1 MGDALVC
8 KLTADARYDGCILGG
23 AYSSKLQHHL
33 ADRII
38 RCQEFEDTGTPSL
51 FYISAWQ
58 NGQEAIWYEFASRG
72 FLSLFDCS
80 GSKLAAIFRERILE
94 RRVYLY
100 SGSDHRI
107 IKEIYSREE
116 LRRIR
121 KSLREEGTKT
131 GMVEAIYKIALT
143 EHRVIWLKDKAN
155 VELFE
160 ADRAC
165 LSAGFLMDVTKE
177 MEAEEQL
184 RKAQA
189 ELEAAKV
196 ESEQANRVKGEFLA
210 NISHE
215 VRTPLNGIMGMCDL
229 IGRTELDRRQREY
242 VHILNISARSLL
254 TLINDIL
261 DFSKSASGK
270 LELEQIPFISRNVME
285 DINDIFL
292 ARVAEKNIEM
302 RIDLAPDVPEQ
313 LIGDPLRLR
322 QVLLNLIDNALKF
335 TKSGSIHIRVETNGP
350 VPEGEELLFC
360 VKDTGIG
367 IAEDMQEQLFDAFTQ
382 ADGSTSRKHGGAG
395 LGLAICKRI
404 VGLMNGRIWVE
415 SKPDAGST
423 FYFTA
428 RFRHYTEN
436 GVPEDAVA
444 AVPERIR
451 SLKVLIVEDNRSTQ
465 FILKHMVESF
475 GCRVVSAFSAEEAL
489 AAYESQPDDA
499 PFDLLLMDI
508 ALPGMDGITA
518 AEAIKRVHRLPAPP
532 IVVISASGRDD
543 EIQRAEAAGIDSY
556 LLKPVKRAVLL
567 DTIME
572 IFGVSADT
580 GRVRDEDADL
590 AAQFSGARVLV
601 VEDNP
606 INRRVAREILKTAD
620 IRVDLVENGADAVAA
635 VRRQAYDVVLMDI
648 QMPGM
653 DGIETTQIIR
663 NEQGLGDLPIIA
675 MTAYTMT
682 GDRERFIGA
691 GLTDYIPKPMERRH
705 VFSILGKY
713 VRSVKTDPIRTDA
726 DKVLPEQ
733 EEPIQ
738 PSSLAGLNI
747 DEAMNRFQGNW
758 RLYADVLNEFCISTE
773 ALVEQLEKDAATGD
787 MTPLREG
794 IAQIG
799 NAAAR
804 IAADDLAETTRQAM
818 EALDGPPEDIQAS
831 LDAINEAFAMVV
843 DSANRLAASLNIPT
857 SP

>member
-1 MGDALVC
+1 MGDALVR
-8 KLTADARYDGCILGG
+8 KLAADADYDGCILGG

-33 ADRII
+33 ADSII
-38 RCQEFEDTGTPSL
+38 RCREFEDTGTPSL

-58 NGQEAIWYEFASRG
+58 NGQEEIWYEFASRG

-100 SGSDHRI
+100 SGSGHRI

-121 KSLREEGTKT
+121 KSLREEGVRT
-131 GMVEAIYKIALT
+131 GVVEAIYKIALT

-160 ADRAC
+160 EDRAC
-165 LSAGFLMDVTKE
+165 LSTGFLMDVTKE

-189 ELEAAKV
+189 ELEAARM
-196 ESEQANRVKGEFLA
+196 ESEEANRVKGEFLA

-229 IGRTELDRRQREY
+229 IGGTDLDRRQREY
-242 VHILNISARSLL
+242 VHILNTSARSLL

-261 DFSKSASGK
+261 DFSKSESGK

-335 TKSGSIHIRVETNGP
+335 TKTGSISIRLETNGP

-367 IAEDMQEQLFDAFTQ
+367 IAEDVQERLFDAFTQ
-382 ADGSTSRKHGGAG
+382 ADGSTRRKHGGAG

-404 VGLMNGRIWVE
+404 VDLMNGRIWVE
-415 SKPDAGST
+415 SKPDVGST

-436 GVPEDAVA
+436 GVPEDAVTT
-444 AVPERIR
+444 VPERIQ

-465 FILKHMVESF
+465 FMLKHMVESF

-499 PFDLLLMDI
+499 PFDLLLMDV

-532 IVVISASGRDD
+532 IVVISASGRED
-543 EIQRAEAAGIDSY
+543 EIQKAEAAGVDSY

-567 DTIME
+567 DTIKE
-572 IFGVSADT
+572 VFDIAAEPDG
-580 GRVRDEDADL
+580 GQDEDVEPPADI
-590 AAQFSGARVLV
+590 SGARVLV

-606 INRRVAREILKTAD
+606 INRRVAREILKTAG
-620 IRVDLVENGADAVAA
+620 IHADLVESGADAVVA
-635 VRRQAYDVVLMDI
+635 VRQEAYDVVLMDI

-663 NEQGLGDLPIIA
+663 NEQGHGELPIIA
-675 MTAYTMT
+675 MTAYTMA

-713 VRSVKTDPIRTDA
+713 IQNLRTEPIRTDA
-726 DKVLPEQ
+726 DTVLPEQ
-733 EEPIQ
+733 QEPID

-747 DEAMNRFQGNW
+747 DEAMKRFQGNW
-758 RLYADVLNEFCISTE
+758 RLYSDVLNEFCISMET
-773 ALVEQLEKDAATGD
+773 LVEQIKSDAAAGD
-787 MTPLREG
+787 LMPLGEG
-794 IAQIG
+794 IAQLG
-799 NAAAR
+799 DAAAR
-804 IAADDLAETTRQAM
+804 IAADDLVEATRQAV
-818 EALDGPPEDIQAS
+818 EALDDPKADIHAALETMS
-831 LDAINEAFAMVV
+831 DVYAMVV
-843 DSANRLAASLNIPT
+843 DSANRLAASLNNPT
-857 SP
+857 AP